1 MSRTGWGLRVPVKV
15 ELDAYVL
22 PDDHTVY
29 KFFPGEGYKFY
40 DAIRDASIAFMDVRG
55 LDELEDDPEDWD
67 DEEVLDLIS
76 RDRVDR
82 AVANGE
88 ARPKRLVNSPGDK
101 MTQTFLYGLL
111 FYAEKGDLLLMP
123 QKGYTTRVLI
133 GQLLDDAGDIRT
145 VTAKDGGDVYTFY
158 GRRVKWV
165 GGIEKRLFNAE
176 LVEQLQTPVAFFDVG
191 ASNYEQV
198 YRLAFDNYVYDRQFV
213 ATFRTSKKIFNPK
226 DNFLTS
232 VWLELLE
239 VLEEARE
246 GGNSLPENATIYDLV
261 IGSNIDEENRDDLS
275 ISVQSPGWF
284 RIRSMVASPL
294 ASIALFAMAVQ
305 GVPYN
310 DAIAATTAA
319 KIVRQADDTC
329 MGDVDASVRDYIKL
343 LGKDRWEQACKLA
356 KQAEAD
362 AKLKADARVKKVQT
376 VAKRKEV

>member
-1 MSRTGWGLRVPVKV
+1 MPIKV

-29 KFFPGEGYKFY
+29 KFFPGEDYKFY
-40 DAIRDASIAFMDVRG
+40 DAIRDASVAFMDVRG
-55 LDELEDDPEDWD
+55 LDELGDEPEDWD
-67 DEEVLDLIS
+67 QDEVLDLIS
-76 RDRVDR
+76 QDRVER
-82 AVANGE
+82 AVANGV
-88 ARPKRLVNSPGDK
+88 ARPKRLVNSQGDK
-101 MTQTFLYGLL
+101 LRKTLLYGLL
-111 FYAEKGDLLLMP
+111 FEADKGDLILMP
-123 QKGYTTRVLI
+123 KKGYTTTVLI
-133 GQLLDDAGDIRT
+133 GQLMDDAGETVKIKVKDDGDIHT
-145 VTAKDGGDVYTFY
+145 YL

-165 GGIEKRLFNAE
+165 GGIEKRLFSAD
-176 LVEQLQTPVAFFDVG
+176 LVELLQTPVAFFDVG
-191 ASNYEQV
+191 MSNYEQV
-198 YRLAFDNYVYDRQFV
+198 YRLAFDNYIYDKQFV

-246 GGNSLPENATIYDLV
+246 GGASLPRGATIYDLV
-261 IGSNIDEENRDDLS
+261 IGSNIDEGDRDDLS

-284 RIRSMVASPL
+284 RIRSIVASPL

-305 GVPYN
+305 GV
-310 DAIAATTAA
+310 AFEEAVAATTAA
-319 KIVRQADDTC
+319 KVVRQADDTC

-362 AKLKADARVKKVQT
+362 AKLKADARVKV
-376 VAKRKEV
+376 VARAAKRKKD